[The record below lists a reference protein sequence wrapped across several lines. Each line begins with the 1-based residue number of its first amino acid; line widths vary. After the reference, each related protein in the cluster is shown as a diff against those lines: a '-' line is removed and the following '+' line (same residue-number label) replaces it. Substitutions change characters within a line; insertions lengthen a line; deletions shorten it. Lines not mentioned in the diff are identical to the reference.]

1 MTIMNSHAIDIY
13 EEKESWGFYIDFE
26 NESEHKSEHKSEYES
41 EYESEY
47 KSEDENEYK
56 SEHENHYTK
65 KSKCCTAIMLIKVS
79 STTLVSIISFAYFIL
94 YVL

>member
-1 MTIMNSHAIDIY
+1 MNAPAIDVY

-26 NESEHKSEHKSEYES
+26 NESESESEHESEHKSEHKSEY
-41 EYESEY
+41 
-47 KSEDENEYK
+47 KSKDENEDDKYK
-56 SEHENHYTK
+56 TK

-79 STTLVSIISFAYFIL
+79 STTLVSIISVAYFIL

>member
-1 MTIMNSHAIDIY
+1 MNAHAIDVY

-26 NESEHKSEHKSEYES
+26 NESESES

-47 KSEDENEYK
+47 NDEYNDEYEYK
-56 SEHENHYTK
+56 NNKYKTK
-65 KSKCCTAIMLIKVS
+65 KSKCCAANMLIKVS
-79 STTLVSIISFAYFIL
+79 STTLVSIISIAYFIL

>member
-1 MTIMNSHAIDIY
+1 MNSHAIDIY

-26 NESEHKSEHKSEYES
+26 NESE
-41 EYESEY
+41 Y
-47 KSEDENEYK
+47 KSEDE
-56 SEHENHYTK
+56 SEDTNQYTNHYTNQNEDANQNEDDKYKTK
-65 KSKCCTAIMLIKVS
+65 KTKCCTAIMLIKVS

>member
-26 NESEHKSEHKSEYES
+26 NESE
-41 EYESEY
+41 Y
-47 KSEDENEYK
+47 KSEDE
-56 SEHENHYTK
+56 SEDENHYTNHYTNQNEDDKYKTK

-79 STTLVSIISFAYFIL
+79 STTLVSIISVAYFIL

>member
-26 NESEHKSEHKSEYES
+26 NESE
-41 EYESEY
+41 Y
-47 KSEDENEYK
+47 KSEDESEDTNQNTNHDTNQNEDDKYK
-56 SEHENHYTK
+56 TK

-79 STTLVSIISFAYFIL
+79 STTLVSIISVAYFIL

>member
-1 MTIMNSHAIDIY
+1 MNSHAIDIY

-26 NESEHKSEHKSEYES
+26 NESE
-41 EYESEY
+41 Y
-47 KSEDENEYK
+47 KSEDESEDTNQNTNHDTNQNEDDKYK
-56 SEHENHYTK
+56 TK

-79 STTLVSIISFAYFIL
+79 STTLVSIISVAYFIL